1 MLRRIAATG
10 VGCLPVLAAGAAMAA
25 PGGPAVAGLPPFDCS
40 GPFARDASATALAN
54 RFGAGKVVFRTVP
67 GPVRLVPTPGA
78 PADDVDGDRDFRSA
92 APAMRAAQSLVYEMM
107 LLLE

>member
-1 MLRRIAATG
+1 
-10 VGCLPVLAAGAAMAA
+10 
-25 PGGPAVAGLPPFDCS
+25 
-40 GPFARDASATALAN
+40 
-54 RFGAGKVVFRTVP
+54 VVFRTVP
-67 GPVRLVPTPGA
+67 GPVRLVPTSGA